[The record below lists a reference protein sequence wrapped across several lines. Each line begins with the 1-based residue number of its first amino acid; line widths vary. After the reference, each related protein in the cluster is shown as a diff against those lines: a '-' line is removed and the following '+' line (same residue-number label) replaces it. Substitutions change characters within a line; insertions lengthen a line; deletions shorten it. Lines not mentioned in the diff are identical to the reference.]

1 MTESTHPSEDDQISP
16 PSAPTQHSIVLVAGT
31 QITLQQLQ
39 QIFSEITGK
48 TETLSKYY
56 DDRSYP
62 KPLTVFSLYATT
74 RPVANPPPPPPHK
87 SPNSPYAPVVHPC
100 ISARRNSLTNPSSL
114 HAIARFR

>member
-16 PSAPTQHSIVLVAGT
+16 PSAPTQHSTVLVAGT

-62 KPLTVFSLYATT
+62 KPLKVFSLYATT
-74 RPVANPPPPPPHK
+74 RPWRTHRRRHRTNHPTPPM
-87 SPNSPYAPVVHPC
+87 
-100 ISARRNSLTNPSSL
+100 LQ
-114 HAIARFR
+114 